1 MEESVS
7 PLLREE
13 NQRACKEREI
23 ALEDKRNNRSDSS
36 DEESHEDDAERR
48 LDRALLR
55 EAEAGASK
63 DLNTAVGGDGR
74 PTDPIV
80 KAVLRSLELLDAGV
94 DERGVDEVD
103 LARKLLAKIDS
114 EAHKAEGRKQS
125 VWALEC
131 LVAAGLARHTVDRF
145 HYRSAHLR
153 AAPTSY
159 AVRRR
164 ALVEARILR
173 IFSESEKPDPLPS
186 PALPLL
192 EVRDVV
198 EDAFKRLSSE
208 LDAELRSEGRPVS
221 EGAGCPLCTV
231 IELPSRGFS
240 ESENL
245 PSR

>member
-145 HYRSAHLR
+145 HYRSARLR

-164 ALVEARILR
+164 ARRGSDSQNQNLRSRIPSPPRSSPPRGARRRRGRVQAPQQRARRRAQERGASRVGGRRLPALHGDRTPLPRILR
-173 IFSESEKPDPLPS
+173 I
-186 PALPLL
+186 
-192 EVRDVV
+192 
-198 EDAFKRLSSE
+198 
-208 LDAELRSEGRPVS
+208 
-221 EGAGCPLCTV
+221 
-231 IELPSRGFS
+231 
-240 ESENL
+240 
-245 PSR
+245 

>member
-1 MEESVS
+1 MS

-94 DERGVDEVD
+94 ELAAEALERVLDDVAHLEEGKSGEG
-103 LARKLLAKIDS
+103 RGSGFSDS
-114 EAHKAEGRKQS
+114 EK
-125 VWALEC
+125 
-131 LVAAGLARHTVDRF
+131 
-145 HYRSAHLR
+145 
-153 AAPTSY
+153 
-159 AVRRR
+159 
-164 ALVEARILR
+164 ILR
-173 IFSESEKPDPLPS
+173 IRASTPS
-186 PALPLL
+186 SGARGVPCRRAPA
-192 EVRDVV
+192 
-198 EDAFKRLSSE
+198 A
-208 LDAELRSEGRPVS
+208 RSAR
-221 EGAGCPLCTV
+221 
-231 IELPSRGFS
+231 
-240 ESENL
+240 
-245 PSR
+245 

>member
-145 HYRSAHLR
+145 HYRSARLR

-164 ALVEARILR
+164 ARRGSDSQNLLR
-173 IFSESEKPDPLPS
+173 I
-186 PALPLL
+186 
-192 EVRDVV
+192 
-198 EDAFKRLSSE
+198 
-208 LDAELRSEGRPVS
+208 
-221 EGAGCPLCTV
+221 
-231 IELPSRGFS
+231 
-240 ESENL
+240 
-245 PSR
+245 